1 MSLYQFARE
10 SPWHYADVAHD
21 GQSGALAVTSI
32 MIGLSRALKATV
44 EGLLVTIPCVVMNN
58 VLQRCV
64 NELLAQYEAQ
74 HGS

>member
-1 MSLYQFARE
+1 MLML
-10 SPWHYADVAHD
+10 HTT
-21 GQSGALAVTSI
+21 GTSGALAVTSI
-32 MIGLSRALKATV
+32 MIDLSRALKATV

>member
-1 MSLYQFARE
+1 VVRWWLYPCMEAKPFSSL
-10 SPWHYADVAHD
+10 D
-21 GQSGALAVTSI
+21 GVEIALAVASI
-32 MIGLSRALKATV
+32 MIGLSLALKATV